1 MRPNGAFETVKQ
13 DQQRS
18 IAWAFEVMDVQE
30 ITIRRVESLD
40 LRFVSRLP
48 PEHFAP

>member
-13 DQQRS
+13 DQQGS
-18 IAWAFEVMDVQE
+18 FVWAFKVMNVQE

-40 LRFVSRLP
+40 LRFMD
-48 PEHFAP
+48 